1 MLIHVVLLSGRS
13 TTIDVAAG
21 KYLRVSDVRRKA
33 QEDFRLGLRCLVTE
47 DGCELEGQQPVASLF
62 QGDIGNNFH
71 DTLTLHAC
79 VRSSELCSSPL
90 STAFALLTAD
100 GSVYAW
106 GHPDRGGDA
115 KEVQSQLNDI
125 QQLSCT
131 SGAFC
136 AVRGDGHVITWGSSD
151 LGGRIPPLVRNR
163 LMHVKEVIGSQSAFA
178 ALLQNGTVVTWGELH
193 VEISVPRDADTAAVF
208 YDGAVVTRGDMEHRH
223 SEKEDLQ
230 DVRAVRSCGSLF
242 AAIVG
247 DERRVMT
254 WGQSNMTDK
263 DYTVLQSLRDVR
275 DLAFSDYA
283 FAALLEDGHVT
294 TWGLAVCGGEL
305 PAEVQSELYDIR
317 FLCANHAAFAALRQ
331 DGQVLVWGSAE
342 YGGNVP
348 DVVKP
353 SLTEVQHLVASSR
366 AFCAVKADGTVVTWG
381 QDSFGADSSQ
391 VQHELF
397 AVQHVVATSRAFAAL
412 RSDGEVICWGDARY
426 GGKKS
431 RDAESQLK
439 DVQQLCASSGSFA
452 ALQKGGAVAV
462 FENMALKK
470 EIFSQLDEVCKP
482 GCVLASNTSSLN
494 IDEIASATERPQD
507 VIGCHFFSPANV
519 MKLLENV
526 RGPRTGAETMATAM
540 SFGKKLGKVTC
551 LVGNCPG
558 FIANR
563 VMGVSGYTKALA
575 EGVFPHDIDAA
586 AEAYGMRM
594 GPLRMWDLVGIDLF
608 GRERER
614 SGTLDPEKVVFDAL
628 YKAERYGQKTGK
640 GFYQY
645 DEKRRHQRDPDAE
658 RLLQEV
664 WKATK
669 VEPKT
674 MTQAEIID
682 NLYLPVVNEGFKC
695 LEEGMAIRA
704 SDIDVC
710 CVFGYNW
717 PRYRGGPLKWA
728 FSLGLPKVLAKVE
741 ALGLKPSPLLKE
753 AAEKKWKMNS
763 KDFNNRILSAWN
775 ATWPEAKL

>member
-1 MLIHVVLLSGRS
+1 MKGQVLYEKRQ
-13 TTIDVAAG
+13 T
-21 KYLRVSDVRRKA
+21 K
-33 QEDFRLGLRCLVTE
+33 
-47 DGCELEGQQPVASLF
+47 
-62 QGDIGNNFH
+62 
-71 DTLTLHAC
+71 
-79 VRSSELCSSPL
+79 
-90 STAFALLTAD
+90 
-100 GSVYAW
+100 
-106 GHPDRGGDA
+106 
-115 KEVQSQLNDI
+115 
-125 QQLSCT
+125 
-131 SGAFC
+131 
-136 AVRGDGHVITWGSSD
+136 
-151 LGGRIPPLVRNR
+151 
-163 LMHVKEVIGSQSAFA
+163 
-178 ALLQNGTVVTWGELH
+178 
-193 VEISVPRDADTAAVF
+193 
-208 YDGAVVTRGDMEHRH
+208 DGAVAILTMDNKPVNALSNGVRTGLDKYVKELLDDPEIKAAVLTGAHGVFCGGADISEFATGVEGPMLGEVINTLEH
-223 SEKEDLQ
+223 STKPI
-230 DVRAVRSCGSLF
+230 VAAV
-242 AAIVG
+242 
-247 DERRVMT
+247 D
-254 WGQSNMTDK
+254 
-263 DYTVLQSLRDVR
+263 
-275 DLAFSDYA
+275 
-283 FAALLEDGHVT
+283 
-294 TWGLAVCGGEL
+294 GLALGGGF
-305 PAEVQSELYDIR
+305 EV
-317 FLCANHAAFAALRQ
+317 ALGCHWR
-331 DGQVLVWGSAE
+331 
-342 YGGNVP
+342 
-348 DVVKP
+348 
-353 SLTEVQHLVASSR
+353 VASSR
-366 AFCAVKADGTVVTWG
+366 GQAGLPEVNLGLLPGAGGTQRLPRLIGAEKSVDFICRGAPMKAKKALEVGLFDQVVEGDHATVLQACIDFALKQSSTALEGRRLGRGMASKSDLSKKRQDYAKLRAGEEAPQAIITCIEASMSKDFQDAMQVEFQEFCKLMAGTQSQALQYMFFAERQCQKIPGVAGAVRPRQLKCCGIVGAGLMGGGIAMCCAEAGMKVVLLDVDQKNLERGMTVIKKNY
-381 QDSFGADSSQ
+381 
-391 VQHELF
+391 
-397 AVQHVVATSRAFAAL
+397 L
-412 RSDGEVICWGDARY
+412 RSVERGSKSQAQVDEILDKISPATTYDAL
-426 GGKKS
+426 S
-431 RDAESQLK
+431 DCDIVVE
-439 DVQQLCASSGSFA
+439 
-452 ALQKGGAVAV
+452 AV

-470 EIFSQLDEVCKP
+470 KIFSQLDEVCKP

-628 YKAERYGQKTGK
+628 YKAQRYGQKTGK

-674 MTQAEIID
+674 MTEAEIID